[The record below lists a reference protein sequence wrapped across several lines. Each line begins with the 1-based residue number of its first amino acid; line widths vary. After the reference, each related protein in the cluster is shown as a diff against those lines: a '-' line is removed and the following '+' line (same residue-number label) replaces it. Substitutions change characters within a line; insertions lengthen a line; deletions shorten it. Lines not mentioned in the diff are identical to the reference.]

1 MNKEKEVNFENEMFL
16 TSQIITYIGNKRS
29 LLGFI
34 GDAVAIVKKN
44 LKKEKLDVVDI
55 FSGSGIVSRYM
66 KQHSSKIIA
75 NDLEDYSYVLNKCYL
90 SNKNEID
97 MDELISWYNYLKENL
112 DGELND
118 GIISEMYAPKDINN
132 IKLGERCFYTTRNA
146 KYIDTARQLIDNVPE
161 QYRIYFLAPLL
172 TEASVKNNTSG
183 VFKGFYKNSKTGI
196 GQFGGNDENA
206 LSRIKRDIDL
216 PFPVFS
222 NYNCDV
228 EVYKEDANELVKKLD
243 LVDLIYMDP
252 PYNQHP
258 YGSNYF
264 MLNLIDKYEIPKEIS
279 KVSGIP
285 KDWNRSKFNQSREAL
300 KTFEN
305 LCKNAKAKYLLIS
318 FNNEGFIKKEEM
330 INMLSKIGK
339 VTIME
344 KKYNTFRGSRNLNN
358 RDIHVKEFLYLVE
371 VDKYKE
377 V

>member
-112 DGELND
+112 DCELND

-132 IKLGERCFYTTRNA
+132 IKFGERCFYTTRNA
-146 KYIDTARQLIDNVPE
+146 KYIDTARQLIENVPE
-161 QYRIYFLAPLL
+161 RYRIYFLAPLL

-305 LCKNAKAKYLLIS
+305 LCQNAKAKYLLIS

>member
-1 MNKEKEVNFENEMFL
+1 MNKEKKVNFENEQFL
-16 TSQIITYIGNKRS
+16 TSQIITYIGNKRA

-34 GDAVAIVKKN
+34 GDAVAIVKKK
-44 LKKEKLDVVDI
+44 LKKEKLDIVDI
-55 FSGSGIVSRYM
+55 FSGSGIVSRYL
-66 KQHSSKIIA
+66 KQYSSKIIA
-75 NDLEDYSYVLNKCYL
+75 NDLEEYSYVLNKCYL

-146 KYIDTARQLIDNVPE
+146 KYIDTARQLIENVPE

-264 MLNLIDKYEIPKEIS
+264 MLNLINKYEMPKEVS

-330 INMLSKIGK
+330 VNMLSKIGK
-339 VTIME
+339 VMVME
-344 KKYNTFRGSRNLNN
+344 RKYNTFRGSRNLNN

>member
-1 MNKEKEVNFENEMFL
+1 MNKKREINFENEMFL

-34 GDAVAIVKKN
+34 GDAVALVKKN

-90 SNKNEID
+90 SNKDEID

-132 IKLGERCFYTTRNA
+132 IKFGERCFYTTRNA
-146 KYIDTARQLIDNVPE
+146 KYIDTARQLIENVPE
-161 QYRIYFLAPLL
+161 RYRIYFLAPLL

-279 KVSGIP
+279 KISGIP

>member
-1 MNKEKEVNFENEMFL
+1 MNKKREINFENEMFL

-305 LCKNAKAKYLLIS
+305 LCKNAKAKYQLIS

>member
-1 MNKEKEVNFENEMFL
+1 MNKKREINFENEMFL